1 MILSKTHEKGKEG
14 MMTKAIRWLAV
25 VSFLLGVSAC
35 TTIQTRNADLNSR
48 PDGVRVYPPKLYLF
62 VGERSSWLVVAPDF
76 EKAYDMKPLTLL
88 AKHDFKVE
96 MAEGMLTG
104 IVSNQD
110 TTSFLTFVKGVGE
123 LGAKAGGAGV
133 SQQVFS
139 NETFGLKPGIYTMK
153 KDGTFVKVQ

>member
-1 MILSKTHEKGKEG
+1 MMEGRVEKRKEG
-14 MMTKAIRWLAV
+14 MMIKAIHWLMV
-25 VSFLLGVSAC
+25 VWSLLMLSAC
-35 TTIQTRNADLNSR
+35 ATIQTQNADLNNK
-48 PDGVRVYPPKLYLF
+48 PDGVRVYPPKMYLF
-62 VGERSSWLVVAPDF
+62 VGEKSSWLVSAPDF
-76 EKAYDMKPLTLL
+76 EKAYDIKPLTIL

-96 MAEGMLTG
+96 MTEGMLTG

-123 LGAKAGGAGV
+123 LGAQAGGVGV

-153 KDGTFVKVQ
+153 KDGTFTRIQ